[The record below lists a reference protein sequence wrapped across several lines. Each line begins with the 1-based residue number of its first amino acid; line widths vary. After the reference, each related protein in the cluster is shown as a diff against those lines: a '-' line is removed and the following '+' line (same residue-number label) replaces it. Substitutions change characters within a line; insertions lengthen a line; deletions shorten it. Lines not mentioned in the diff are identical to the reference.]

1 MESVEGLQA
10 VVTPAAVP
18 FQNVKLRCHKKYM
31 SVESNNSPIK
41 HVQNGVGVILSVYC
55 LPLSQAFLQQWQ
67 SALVFAFQMQR
78 VRHGVGYQK
87 CVGVLVTQILH
98 TLLQTFLVDGQS
110 VVIIA
115 SAAEQRSER
124 KLRRLDEGKESP
136 LVGFR
141 SGFLFLIC
149 TLPVFLSIT
158 DGGVPFLG
166 ERGFL
171 RIAGRSDRF
180 DSLS

>member
-10 VVTPAAVP
+10 VVAPAAVP
-18 FQNVKLRCHKKYM
+18 FQNVTLRCHTKDI
-31 SVESNNSPIK
+31 SVESNNSPIR

-55 LPLSQAFLQQWQ
+55 LPLSQAFFQQWQ
-67 SALVFAFQMQR
+67 STLVFAFQMQR
-78 VRHGVGYQK
+78 VCHGVGYQK
-87 CVGVLVTQILH
+87 CVGVLVTQKLQ
-98 TLLQTFLVDGQS
+98 TLLQTFFVDGQS

-124 KLRRLDEGKESP
+124 ELCRLDEGEERP
-136 LVGFR
+136 LIGFR
-141 SGFLFLIC
+141 TGFLFVIC

-171 RIAGRSDRF
+171 RIRRSYRF
-180 DSLS
+180 DGLS